1 MAERGRDGLGR
12 PSRSRRPAAP
22 AVPAAGR
29 ARRRF
34 GRSERTGSA
43 VVGPSSSGPP
53 TARPVRLA
61 DRAGRR
67 SRTGRVLGG
76 TGSRGP
82 SGRPVTAQEL
92 RLLADLLDAG
102 VPLLAALRT
111 LVEGAGRGSGAT
123 RLRVA
128 AAEVAR
134 GGRLAGVLGAGA
146 PHVGALVA
154 AGEQVGRLSKGIAAA
169 ADLEERLVGIRRRI
183 VAALAYPALVL
194 AVAIAVVGVVIT
206 TVVPQMAATLGDLGS
221 DLPLATRVVVRL
233 AAGVTSP
240 VALSVPLLLGVVVLG
255 ARRRAAGDR
264 DDAERSRGAAV
275 TVGGRSLDVAV
286 GMRVLATLL
295 AHGVPLVVALGAA
308 TDGARAGPVR
318 TALAAAAAE
327 VARGRRLTDVASFR
341 DLLAPPDL
349 AVLVVGEDR
358 GLLAVQ
364 LARVADRRLAAV
376 ERRLEM
382 VATLAEPLLVLV
394 VGAVVGGVVA
404 ALYLPSFRVLE
415 VL

>member
-1 MAERGRDGLGR
+1 M
-12 PSRSRRPAAP
+12 
-22 AVPAAGR
+22 
-29 ARRRF
+29 
-34 GRSERTGSA
+34 
-43 VVGPSSSGPP
+43 
-53 TARPVRLA
+53 
-61 DRAGRR
+61 DRAAHRN
-67 SRTGRVLGG
+67 RTGRVLGG
-76 TGSRGP
+76 TGPRGP
-82 SGRPVTAQEL
+82 SGRPVDAQEL

-102 VPLLAALRT
+102 VPLLPALRT
-111 LVEGAGRGSGAT
+111 LVEGAGRGAAAT

-134 GGRLAGVLGAGA
+134 GGRLAAVLGAGA
-146 PHVGALVA
+146 PHVGSLVA
-154 AGEQVGRLSKGIAAA
+154 AGEQVGRLSAGIAAA

-194 AVAIAVVGVVIT
+194 AVAIAVVGVVVT

-221 DLPLATRVVVRL
+221 DLPLATRAVVRL
-233 AAGVTSP
+233 ATWVTSP
-240 VALSVPLLLGVVVLG
+240 VALSVPAVAAAVVLG

-264 DDAERSRGAAV
+264 DDAERSRGATV
-275 TVGGRSLDVAV
+275 TFGGRSLDVAV
-286 GMRVLATLL
+286 AVRVLSTLL

-308 TDGARAGPVR
+308 ADGARVGSVR

-327 VARGRRLTDVASFR
+327 VARGRRLTDVTSFR
-341 DLLAPPDL
+341 DLLPPPDL
-349 AVLVVGEDR
+349 AVLAVGEDR

-364 LARVADRRLAAV
+364 LARVADRRLAAL
-376 ERRLEM
+376 EGRLEV
-382 VATLAEPLLVLV
+382 VATLAEPVLVLV